1 MANPIC
7 HFEIGV
13 RDQEKAGKFYSQLF
27 DWKTEPARDGSG
39 HTMLRTG
46 TDVGGHLNTLGH
58 EPHNY
63 TIFYILV
70 DDVAA
75 TIRRAEELGGNK
87 IVGPL
92 PVSAGS
98 EFAWIRDP
106 EGNVIGIYQQKSQP
120 ATPKG

>member
-1 MANPIC
+1 MPNPVC

-27 DWKTEPARDGSG
+27 DWKTEAAPDGSG

-46 TDVGGHLNTLGH
+46 TDIGGHLNTLGH

-63 TIFYILV
+63 TIFYIMV

-75 TIRRAEELGGNK
+75 TIKKAEELGGSK

-92 PVSAGS
+92 PVGPEG
-98 EFAWIRDP
+98 EFAWLRDP
-106 EGNVIGIYQQKSQP
+106 EGNVIGVYHQKS
-120 ATPKG
+120 KSEGKS

>member
-13 RDQEKAGKFYSQLF
+13 RDKEKAGKFYSSLF
-27 DWKTEPARDGSG
+27 DWKTESAPDGSG
-39 HTMLRTG
+39 ALMLRTG
-46 TDVGGHLNTLGH
+46 TDVGGHVNALGH

-63 TIFYILV
+63 TIFYIMV

-75 TIRRAEELGGNK
+75 TIKKAEGLGGSK

-92 PVSAGS
+92 PVGQDG
-98 EFAWIRDP
+98 EFAWLRDP
-106 EGNVIGIYQQKSQP
+106 EGNVIGVYHQKSKP
-120 ATPKG
+120 EGKS